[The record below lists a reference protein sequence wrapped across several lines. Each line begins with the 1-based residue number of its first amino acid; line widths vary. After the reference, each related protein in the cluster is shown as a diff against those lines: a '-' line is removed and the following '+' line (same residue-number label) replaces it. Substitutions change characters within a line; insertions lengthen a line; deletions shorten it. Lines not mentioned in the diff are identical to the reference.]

1 MPKMAKGDL
10 HEFEEAFR
18 FACPKFLSPV
28 SPNYDLPG
36 GSSAG
41 KEPYMQQL
49 NVFKDEVQQ
58 QIWLPT
64 IRCACVRDVYHRQ
77 IDTDSVGVRS
87 YLNEN

>member
-28 SPNYDLPG
+28 SPNYDVPG

-64 IRCACVRDVYHRQ
+64 IRWVAWEYS
-77 IDTDSVGVRS
+77 DS
-87 YLNEN
+87 